1 MSYLDEN
8 SLNMSGYSIQ
18 EIFIG
23 MKKVFLKLFL
33 NQMYTHMLD

>member
-18 EIFIG
+18 DIFIG
-23 MKKVFLKLFL
+23 MKKVFLKPFL
-33 NQMYTHMLD
+33 NRMSTPMPD